1 MTRAASL
8 FWSGVFLFLAPGTV
22 AGLAPWW
29 ITRWR
34 ADPAL
39 FPGST
44 LLGWALLAVG
54 ALMLLECFFRFAW
67 SGRGTPA
74 PVAPTETLVTSGLYR
89 FVRNPMYVAV
99 LALILAQALIFTSIA
114 LLIYAGVIWLA
125 FSTFVF
131 FYEEP
136 TLGRAY
142 GAQYDLYKKNVPP
155 WLPRLTPWRGPQSE
169 L

>member
-1 MTRAASL
+1 MTRTVSL
-8 FWSGVFLFLAPGTV
+8 LGSALFLFIAPGTV
-22 AGLAPWW
+22 AGVGPWW

-34 ADPAL
+34 GDAAF
-39 FPGST
+39 FPGAP
-44 LLGWALLAVG
+44 LLGWAILGIG

-74 PVAPTETLVTSGLYR
+74 PVAPTEKLVTTGLYR

-99 LALILAQALIFTSIA
+99 LALILGQALVFGSTA
-114 LLIYAGVIWLA
+114 LLIYAAAISIA

-142 GAQYDLYKKNVPP
+142 GAQYDEYRKHVPP
-155 WLPRLTPWRGPQSE
+155 WLLRLTPWPGSE
-169 L
+169 

>member
-1 MTRAASL
+1 MTRTVSL
-8 FWSGVFLFLAPGTV
+8 LGSFVFLFIAPGTV
-22 AGLAPWW
+22 AGLIPWW

-39 FPGST
+39 FPGAPLIGWT
-44 LLGWALLAVG
+44 LLAIGG
-54 ALMLLECFFRFAW
+54 LMLLECFFRFAW

-74 PVAPTETLVTSGLYR
+74 PVAPTEKLVTTGLYR

-99 LALILAQALIFTSIA
+99 LALILAQALIFGSVA
-114 LLIYAGVIWLA
+114 LLIYALAIWIA

-142 GAQYDLYKKNVPP
+142 GAQYDEYRKHVPP
-155 WLPRLTPWRGPQSE
+155 WLPRLTPWRGSE
-169 L
+169 